1 MGDWDLLDAG
11 GVDGAGRLLGRG
23 EVPVSSP
30 WFDGHFPSRPVL
42 PGVAMLHAVIELV
55 ARASGSDAG
64 RVELR
69 NVRFRQ
75 LTGPGA
81 VLAATVSPP
90 VADGRWRFELT
101 SDGAPACSGTLRF
114 AQGTP

>member
-1 MGDWDLLDAG
+1 MGDWDLLDGGRASAAG
-11 GVDGAGRLLGRG
+11 GLLARG
-23 EVPVSSP
+23 EVPAGSP

-42 PGVAMLHAVIELV
+42 PGVAMLHAIIELV
-55 ARASGSDAG
+55 ARGAEPGAG

-81 VLAATVSPP
+81 VLQATVSPP
-90 VADGRWRFELT
+90 TAEGRRRFELV
-101 SDGAPACSGTLRF
+101 SDGALACSGTLWLHEG
-114 AQGTP
+114 AP